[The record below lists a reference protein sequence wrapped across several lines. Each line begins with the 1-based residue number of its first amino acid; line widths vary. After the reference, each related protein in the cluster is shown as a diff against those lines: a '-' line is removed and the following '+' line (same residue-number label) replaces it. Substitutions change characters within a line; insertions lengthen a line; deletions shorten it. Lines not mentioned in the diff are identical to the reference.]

1 MSDFSLIISN
11 RTVCQLLLAGQQ
23 MILLL
28 ALLVC
33 IFTFSRCC
41 PAGTLCVFAC
51 VHLTAQ
57 CDPATL
63 VLFSSEASLV
73 NREAKWLLTT
83 IFPEYFERK
92 LQDFSLANQ
101 WIGYPAPRPLLS
113 HMWTRSQVKKKQHKT
128 TLKLEFESFII
139 KAWQFSLE
147 LTDHVHPY

>member
-1 MSDFSLIISN
+1 
-11 RTVCQLLLAGQQ
+11 

-33 IFTFSRCC
+33 ISLSPVVVLPERCVC
-41 PAGTLCVFAC
+41 LAC

-63 VLFSSEASLV
+63 VLFPSEASLV
-73 NREAKWLLTT
+73 NYEAKWLLTT
-83 IFPEYFERK
+83 IFLEYFERK

-113 HMWTRSQVKKKQHKT
+113 HMWTRSQVKKKKHKT
-128 TLKLEFESFII
+128 TLKLEC
-139 KAWQFSLE
+139 
-147 LTDHVHPY
+147 